1 MHDIQPPIVWFD
13 ARITVAEVVGRM
25 ILIPACNEG
34 PRIAAVVRDCALV
47 CPGVPIVVVVNGCED
62 DTAEQAKGA
71 GASIIHSKTGYGHA
85 LLEGY
90 RFAAQQDDLPWLLQ
104 LDGDGQHPA
113 QYIPML
119 LDALDGADLSI
130 GSRLV
135 EGGSAPSWPR
145 RRRWTIAAVG
155 MLTRWISGM
164 SVCDVSS
171 GFQAMRPEVVHALA
185 ADFSPHLT
193 DANVLVRL
201 FRKGFDIVEVPV
213 RMPERQGG
221 NSMHGGWKSVVYVGK
236 TLLAVRDEMR
246 G

>member
-1 MHDIQPPIVWFD
+1 MS
-13 ARITVAEVVGRM
+13 VAEVEGSM

-34 PRIAAVVRDCALV
+34 PRIASVVRDCALV

-62 DTAEQAKGA
+62 NTAQQAKEA
-71 GASIIHSKTGYGHA
+71 GAVIIRSKTGYGHA

-90 RFAAQQDDLPWLLQ
+90 RYAAQQADLPWLLQ
-104 LDGDGQHPA
+104 LDADGQHPA
-113 QYIPML
+113 QYIPLL

-135 EGGSAPSWPR
+135 EGGSAPGWPR
-145 RRRWTIAAVG
+145 SRRWTIAAMGAV
-155 MLTRWISGM
+155 TRWMSGIS
-164 SVCDVSS
+164 VRDVSS
-171 GFQAMRPEVVHALA
+171 GFQAMRPEVLHALA
-185 ADFSPHLT
+185 ADFSPNLT

-201 FRKGFDIVEVPV
+201 YRKGFDIVEVPV
-213 RMPERQGG
+213 RMSERQGG
-221 NSMHGGWKSVVYVGK
+221 TSMHGGWKSLVYVGK